1 MGILDQYHRGF
12 KEYRLHTENN
22 NNCEKDRKEFIKS
35 NEKLDSFVVKKY
47 VVDIDEAWII
57 EIEKTMEYI
66 EKAVAEERQFITS
79 EGEIVPIEKAK
90 KVSRESVA
98 HLAKHSNMITHKSED
113 SSIELVPDSIYMVEK
128 QSDFAV
134 YENRFLYL
142 LLCYLRDFVDLR
154 IKKIEELRMTYICDF
169 SIQKSFEGKLRNHYL
184 ELKFHQ
190 EKFDNPYPISDPKSE
205 ALLERIK
212 NIAEV
217 VYSLLNTNLMMEVS
231 KAPMVR
237 PPIVKTNVLKMNN
250 NFKNALALYNYIVEY
265 SGDGYT
271 KNEVIKEFMPFSD
284 LMADELMEV
293 ATLTKFLTYKF
304 GNDITGV
311 LEIEYKA
318 EEERRRK
325 EEIIKLEEQIKKLRK
340 KVLESG
346 ISMEEYIF
354 AVEKKNKMLEE
365 DSKNLT
371 IARNEILN
379 LNKKIEELYA
389 EIKQLNFKIEEL
401 NLEIEKLNKEIAYLN
416 QKYIDDMNALK
427 KAHAQEILELNH
439 KHDEEIEELNEAH
452 EQEIEELNEAHEEE
466 LDNQAAEYEARIEEI
481 NELHTSEI
489 EDLNNEHASE
499 LESLRN
505 EYEDNISNLQN
516 EIEDKACEYNEMVEH
531 YEGRVKALL
540 DEANASKIERKELI
554 DNYEKKLNDALE
566 SYNVEIQNRDQ
577 EATKNR
583 EAHEL
588 TLAEL
593 RGLRAKNGLI
603 EPSEDMTDKERFEEL
618 ENEFEAFNKF
628 FKSQWKM
635 TKKSI
640 RKELIW
646 TKEEKKKPKA

>member
-12 KEYRLHTENN
+12 KEYRNNTENN

-47 VVDIDEAWII
+47 VVDIDETWIL
-57 EIEKTMEYI
+57 EIEKTIEYI

-113 SSIELVPDSIYMVEK
+113 PSIDLVPDSIYMVEK

-169 SIQKSFEGKLRNHYL
+169 SISKSFEAKLRNHSL

-190 EKFDNPYPISDPKSE
+190 EKYDNPYPIVDAKSE
-205 ALLERIK
+205 ALLVRIK
-212 NIAEV
+212 NIAEI
-217 VYSLLNTNLMMEVS
+217 VYSLLNTNLMAEVS
-231 KAPMVR
+231 KAPMIR

-250 NFKNALALYNYIVEY
+250 NFKNALVLYNYIVEY
-265 SGDGYT
+265 KGDGYS
-271 KNEVIKEFMPFSD
+271 KHEVIKEFMPFSD
-284 LMADELMEV
+284 LMADELMEI

-304 GNDITGV
+304 GNDITGL

-325 EEIIKLEEQIKKLRK
+325 EEIKKLDEQIKKLRK
-340 KVLESG
+340 KVIESG
-346 ISMEEYIF
+346 MSMEEYIF

-371 IARNEILN
+371 IARNEIIA
-379 LNKKIEELYA
+379 LNKKIEDLYA

-401 NLEIEKLNKEIAYLN
+401 NLEIERLNKEIAYLN

-439 KHDEEIEELNEAH
+439 AHEEEIEALNEEH
-452 EQEIEELNEAHEEE
+452 QIE
-466 LDNQAAEYEARIEEI
+466 LDNQADEYEARIEEI
-481 NELHTSEI
+481 NEVHESEI
-489 EDLNNEHASE
+489 NDLNAEHAEE
-499 LESLRN
+499 LEAVRA
-505 EYEDNISNLQN
+505 EYEDDLVNLQN
-516 EIEDKACEYNEMVEH
+516 EVEEKANEYNEMVES
-531 YEGRVKALL
+531 YEERVSGLLNEINEGR
-540 DEANASKIERKELI
+540 IERKNLVDEYENKLREAL
-554 DNYEKKLNDALE
+554 DN
-566 SYNVEIQNRDQ
+566 YNVEIETRDA
-577 EATKNR
+577 EASKNK
-583 EAHEL
+583 EEHEL

-593 RGLRAKNGLI
+593 RGLRAKNGLVK
-603 EPSEDMTDKERFEEL
+603 PSEDMTEKERFLEL
-618 ENEFEAFNKF
+618 EDEFEAFNKY
-628 FKSQWKM
+628 FKAQWKM

-646 TKEEKKKPKA
+646 TKEEKKNRN